1 MRRSSKTILSLAAAS
16 MVLTQTAQMAVLA
29 NGYEALNESLS
40 NTRKTKI
47 DIIQDQILEAQKS
60 LDEVQSHFDNVDA
73 QLKNSSENVNAKKAS
88 SDKAVSTYNTKSTN
102 LNNYVSNKIQLNQSD
117 IEQAKQ
123 ELAALKAEKE
133 RLEKESEDSK
143 AQKAQ
148 FEQDY
153 KDAQSRYDELVS
165 KGSVEELNAQIA
177 EKKKSLET
185 VQKQYDEASAKCDE
199 IMAKRDEA
207 DSQIK
212 DLEKQINDEQ
222 AIVDA
227 LKNKVD
233 QDQVALQDAQA
244 EVDRI
249 QKAYDATTDESAKQ
263 ELQTQLNVAEA
274 NLKSLNESLMNTYDE
289 LYQARDNVSHFKGY
303 VKSWQEV
310 YDESVKDVNDAKD
323 NLAIYQK
330 QLEDAQ
336 KIIDQK
342 QQLIDAANTEIES
355 AKKEVDEKKA
365 KLDAYDSKAS
375 QMAELVETTRK
386 AYAAIVNQA
395 NSGSLG
401 FFESIGDKQA
411 VDVIK
416 EGIQLGTTKL
426 GDVGDAT
433 SLFNMKVSIPLMAEC
448 NRLRALNGLPEL
460 KTSAL
465 MMAISQVKLN
475 HTEKRPGTYNSPHTG
490 LYSTGENLA
499 FGYSWNMSG
508 EDKDNEGKGPFFGW
522 YGCEKKF
529 LQDFYEEHPEEKDKD
544 PWNTIQRYPD
554 LWEKIGHYLNLL
566 DNGTTLT
573 GTSFVPSD
581 ISNNFFGSFAQQFS
595 GYTENFDE
603 YGFGLSS
610 AISKDKQYNT
620 CVGAMTVSEFE
631 TMFNKYYDNLDKNVA
646 SKKAAYEA
654 ALKQAQEF
662 NDSSMSSEL
671 KTIYDAYLV
680 ALNNL
685 KNKEDAMNGVLEQ
698 IDNAQNSKEYLENQ
712 ISSSKRD
719 IESLEK
725 KANENESNLNDGKQ
739 SLKAWQDVVEQK
751 NKEVADL
758 KEKSSATQKEI
769 ESLKQA
775 IKDTSSSSSELKSKL
790 DAAKRVRD
798 EKTSV
803 LNDSKK
809 AYEDVKKILD
819 TLNVQKNELKTKS
832 DNLRVEHGK
841 CISDKNEKETLLQLL
856 NVQLKKLESQ
866 KSELIRLETTLKE
879 DKNKITELNRMIQQ
893 NSESL
898 GKNKEKTNSL
908 LKDSDKLS
916 AEKTRLDIVKKMYEA
931 IVSDTSLDSSVSL
944 TSEETQLFNEL
955 KTAKAEMIQAQK
967 ELGDA
972 KASYEVDKKNYDEA
986 KVQLDAAKAELKK
999 AQDELKKYLVLQS
1012 PGWHKVD
1019 QDWYYVD
1026 SNGNLVTNKWQG
1038 NYYLESDGKMA
1049 TNKWI
1054 DNFYVGSDGQ
1064 WIENKWIQ
1072 SGNRWWYR
1080 HGDGKYTSNDF
1091 ETISGQTYY
1100 FDASGYM
1107 VTGWKQIQSNWYYF
1121 NASGV
1126 MVKNAWQG
1134 AYYFGAD
1141 GVMYTNTF
1149 TPDGYYVGSDGV
1161 YVRNQK
1167 VTVDGKV
1174 YCLNADGKVAKN
1186 QWSGDYYLDG
1196 NGNVIKNKWIG
1207 NYWCGADGR
1216 YARSSWVDNGKYY
1229 VGSNGVYVTNQWVGD
1244 YYLNGTGLVTKNAW
1258 VGNYW
1263 CGEDGKYVKS
1273 SWVDNN
1279 KSYVNQ
1285 NGVYLTNQWIG
1296 DYYLNGSGVK
1306 VTNAWV
1312 GSYWCGS
1319 DGKYVKSFCVDN
1331 NRYYVNENGVYV
1343 AGAWE
1348 KDSKGWKYHAGS
1360 EYAKDITLNINGTAY
1375 TFDSNGYMK

>member
-73 QLKNSSENVNAKKAS
+73 QLKKSSENVNAKKAS

-102 LNNYVSNKIQLNQSD
+102 LNNYVSNKIQLNQAD

-123 ELAALKAEKE
+123 ELVALKAEKE

-148 FEQDY
+148 LEQDY

-185 VQKQYDEASAKCDE
+185 VQKQYDDASAKCDE

-263 ELQTQLNVAEA
+263 ELQTQLNAAEA

-365 KLDAYDSKAS
+365 KLDAYDSKGS
-375 QMAELVETTRK
+375 QMAKLVETTK
-386 AYAAIVNQA
+386 AAYEAVQAQWNQ
-395 NSGSLG
+395 GSLG
-401 FFESIGDKQA
+401 FYESIGDKQA

-416 EGIQLGTTKL
+416 EGIQLGTTTL
-426 GDVGDAT
+426 GDTGDAT
-433 SLFNMKVSIPLMAEC
+433 NLDNFKKSLPMLAEC
-448 NRLRALNGLPEL
+448 NRLRVINGLPEL
-460 KTSAL
+460 KTSGL
-465 MMAISQVKLN
+465 MMAISQVKVN
-475 HTEKRPGTYNSPHTG
+475 HTVHKTDGNSPHTG
-490 LYSTGENLA
+490 LYNTGENLA
-499 FGYSWNMSG
+499 NGFTWEISIPDGNPNFDGSHS
-508 EDKDNEGKGPFFGW
+508 GPFVGW
-522 YGCEKKF
+522 YNWEKDF
-529 LQDFYEEHPEEKDKD
+529 LNDFYNEHPEEKN
-544 PWNTIQRYPD
+544 NTIDKTIIKYPD
-554 LWEKIGHYLNLL
+554 LFDKIGHYLNILSGY
-566 DNGTTLT
+566 DVT
-573 GTSFVPSD
+573 GVSYIPED
-581 ISNNFFGSFAQQFS
+581 RNNLSKTGGNFAQQFS
-595 GYTENFDE
+595 SNTDSFD
-603 YGFGLSS
+603 YGGGLDS
-610 AISKDKQYNT
+610 AIDKGKQYDT
-620 CVGAMTVSEFE
+620 RVGQMTVSEFE

-654 ALKQAQEF
+654 ALKQAQEY

-671 KTIYDAYLV
+671 KAIYDVYLE

-769 ESLKQA
+769 ESLK
-775 IKDTSSSSSELKSKL
+775 
-790 DAAKRVRD
+790 
-798 EKTSV
+798 
-803 LNDSKK
+803 
-809 AYEDVKKILD
+809 
-819 TLNVQKNELKTKS
+819 
-832 DNLRVEHGK
+832 
-841 CISDKNEKETLLQLL
+841 
-856 NVQLKKLESQ
+856 
-866 KSELIRLETTLKE
+866 
-879 DKNKITELNRMIQQ
+879 
-893 NSESL
+893 
-898 GKNKEKTNSL
+898 
-908 LKDSDKLS
+908 
-916 AEKTRLDIVKKMYEA
+916 
-931 IVSDTSLDSSVSL
+931 
-944 TSEETQLFNEL
+944 
-955 KTAKAEMIQAQK
+955 
-967 ELGDA
+967 
-972 KASYEVDKKNYDEA
+972 
-986 KVQLDAAKAELKK
+986 
-999 AQDELKKYLVLQS
+999 
-1012 PGWHKVD
+1012 
-1019 QDWYYVD
+1019 
-1026 SNGNLVTNKWQG
+1026 
-1038 NYYLESDGKMA
+1038 
-1049 TNKWI
+1049 
-1054 DNFYVGSDGQ
+1054 
-1064 WIENKWIQ
+1064 
-1072 SGNRWWYR
+1072 
-1080 HGDGKYTSNDF
+1080 
-1091 ETISGQTYY
+1091 
-1100 FDASGYM
+1100 
-1107 VTGWKQIQSNWYYF
+1107 
-1121 NASGV
+1121 
-1126 MVKNAWQG
+1126 
-1134 AYYFGAD
+1134 
-1141 GVMYTNTF
+1141 
-1149 TPDGYYVGSDGV
+1149 
-1161 YVRNQK
+1161 
-1167 VTVDGKV
+1167 
-1174 YCLNADGKVAKN
+1174 
-1186 QWSGDYYLDG
+1186 
-1196 NGNVIKNKWIG
+1196 
-1207 NYWCGADGR
+1207 
-1216 YARSSWVDNGKYY
+1216 
-1229 VGSNGVYVTNQWVGD
+1229 
-1244 YYLNGTGLVTKNAW
+1244 
-1258 VGNYW
+1258 
-1263 CGEDGKYVKS
+1263 
-1273 SWVDNN
+1273 
-1279 KSYVNQ
+1279 
-1285 NGVYLTNQWIG
+1285 
-1296 DYYLNGSGVK
+1296 
-1306 VTNAWV
+1306 
-1312 GSYWCGS
+1312 
-1319 DGKYVKSFCVDN
+1319 
-1331 NRYYVNENGVYV
+1331 
-1343 AGAWE
+1343 
-1348 KDSKGWKYHAGS
+1348 
-1360 EYAKDITLNINGTAY
+1360 
-1375 TFDSNGYMK
+1375 

>member
-1 MRRSSKTILSLAAAS
+1 MRRSGKTILSLAAAS

-133 RLEKESEDSK
+133 RLEKESENSK

-148 FEQDY
+148 LEQDY

-185 VQKQYDEASAKCDE
+185 VQKQYDEASAECDE

-249 QKAYDATTDESAKQ
+249 QKAYDATTDESSKQ

-274 NLKSLNESLMNTYDE
+274 NLKSLNESLMKTYDE
-289 LYQARDNVSHFKGY
+289 LYQARDNVSNLESY
-303 VKSWQEV
+303 VKSQQTI

-330 QLEDAQ
+330 QLENAQ

-375 QMAELVETTRK
+375 QMAKLVETTK
-386 AYAAIVNQA
+386 AAYEAVQAQWNQ
-395 NSGSLG
+395 GSLA
-401 FFESIGDKQA
+401 FYESIGDTQA
-411 VDVIK
+411 SEVIK
-416 EGIQLGTTKL
+416 EGIQLGTTTL
-426 GDVGDAT
+426 GDIGDST
-433 SLFNMKVSIPLMAEC
+433 DLTNMKKSLPMLAEC
-448 NRLRALNGLPEL
+448 NRLRKINGLPEL
-460 KTSAL
+460 KTSGL
-465 MMAISQVKLN
+465 MMAISQVKVN
-475 HTEKRPGTYNSPHTG
+475 HTVHKTDGDSPHTG
-490 LYSTGENLA
+490 LYNTGENLA
-499 FGYSWNMSG
+499 NGFTWEISIPDGNPNSDGSYS
-508 EDKDNEGKGPFFGW
+508 GPFVGW
-522 YGCEKKF
+522 YNWEKDF
-529 LQDFYEEHPEEKDKD
+529 LNDFYNEHPEEKN
-544 PWNTIQRYPD
+544 NTIDKTIIKYPD
-554 LWEKIGHYLNLL
+554 LFNRIGHYLNILSGY
-566 DNGTTLT
+566 DVT
-573 GTSFVPSD
+573 GVSYVPED
-581 ISNNFFGSFAQQFS
+581 KNNLSKSGGNFAQQFS
-595 GYTENFDE
+595 SNTDSFD
-603 YGFGLSS
+603 YGDGLDS
-610 AISKDKQYNT
+610 ATDKGKQYDT
-620 CVGAMTVSEFE
+620 RIGQMTVSEFE
-631 TMFNKYYDNLDKNVA
+631 KMFNKYYDNLDKNVA

-671 KTIYDAYLV
+671 KAIYDAYMV

-698 IDNAQNSKEYLENQ
+698 IDNAENSKKYLENQ
-712 ISSSKRD
+712 ILSSKRD

-758 KEKSSATQKEI
+758 KKKSSATQKEI

-819 TLNVQKNELKTKS
+819 SLNVQKNELKTKS
-832 DNLRVEHGK
+832 DNLRDEHGK
-841 CISDKNEKETLLQLL
+841 YISDKNEKEALLQLL
-856 NVQLKKLESQ
+856 NVQLK
-866 KSELIRLETTLKE
+866 
-879 DKNKITELNRMIQQ
+879 
-893 NSESL
+893 
-898 GKNKEKTNSL
+898 
-908 LKDSDKLS
+908 
-916 AEKTRLDIVKKMYEA
+916 
-931 IVSDTSLDSSVSL
+931 
-944 TSEETQLFNEL
+944 
-955 KTAKAEMIQAQK
+955 
-967 ELGDA
+967 
-972 KASYEVDKKNYDEA
+972 
-986 KVQLDAAKAELKK
+986 
-999 AQDELKKYLVLQS
+999 
-1012 PGWHKVD
+1012 
-1019 QDWYYVD
+1019 
-1026 SNGNLVTNKWQG
+1026 
-1038 NYYLESDGKMA
+1038 
-1049 TNKWI
+1049 
-1054 DNFYVGSDGQ
+1054 
-1064 WIENKWIQ
+1064 
-1072 SGNRWWYR
+1072 
-1080 HGDGKYTSNDF
+1080 
-1091 ETISGQTYY
+1091 
-1100 FDASGYM
+1100 
-1107 VTGWKQIQSNWYYF
+1107 
-1121 NASGV
+1121 
-1126 MVKNAWQG
+1126 
-1134 AYYFGAD
+1134 
-1141 GVMYTNTF
+1141 
-1149 TPDGYYVGSDGV
+1149 
-1161 YVRNQK
+1161 
-1167 VTVDGKV
+1167 
-1174 YCLNADGKVAKN
+1174 
-1186 QWSGDYYLDG
+1186 
-1196 NGNVIKNKWIG
+1196 
-1207 NYWCGADGR
+1207 
-1216 YARSSWVDNGKYY
+1216 
-1229 VGSNGVYVTNQWVGD
+1229 
-1244 YYLNGTGLVTKNAW
+1244 
-1258 VGNYW
+1258 
-1263 CGEDGKYVKS
+1263 
-1273 SWVDNN
+1273 
-1279 KSYVNQ
+1279 
-1285 NGVYLTNQWIG
+1285 
-1296 DYYLNGSGVK
+1296 
-1306 VTNAWV
+1306 
-1312 GSYWCGS
+1312 
-1319 DGKYVKSFCVDN
+1319 
-1331 NRYYVNENGVYV
+1331 
-1343 AGAWE
+1343 
-1348 KDSKGWKYHAGS
+1348 
-1360 EYAKDITLNINGTAY
+1360 
-1375 TFDSNGYMK
+1375 

>member
-1 MRRSSKTILSLAAAS
+1 MRKSSKTILSLAAAS
-16 MVLTQTAQMAVLA
+16 LVLTQTAQMAVLA

-148 FEQDY
+148 LEQDY

-233 QDQVALQDAQA
+233 QDQMALQDAQA

-249 QKAYDATTDESAKQ
+249 QKAYDATTDESAKL
-263 ELQTQLNVAEA
+263 ELQTQLNAAEA
-274 NLKSLNESLMNTYDE
+274 NLKSLNESLMKTYDE
-289 LYQARDNVSHFKGY
+289 LYQARDNVSNLESY
-303 VKSWQEV
+303 VKSQQTI

-330 QLEDAQ
+330 QLVEAQ

-375 QMAELVETTRK
+375 QMAKLVETTK
-386 AYAAIVNQA
+386 AAYEAVQA
-395 NSGSLG
+395 QWSQGSLG
-401 FFESIGDKQA
+401 FYESIGDKQA

-416 EGIQLGTTKL
+416 EGIQLGTTTL
-426 GDVGDAT
+426 GWVGDAT
-433 SLFNMKVSIPLMAEC
+433 ELNNMKKSIPLISEC
-448 NRLRALNGLPEL
+448 NRLRVLNGLPEL
-460 KTSAL
+460 KTSGL
-465 MMAISQVKLN
+465 MMAISQVKDN
-475 HTEKRPGTYNSPHTG
+475 HSMYREGNYDSPHTG
-490 LYSTGENLA
+490 LYKGTSENIADGFTWDISTE
-499 FGYSWNMSG
+499 
-508 EDKDNEGKGPFFGW
+508 EDKNNEGKGPFIGW
-522 YGCEKKF
+522 YGWEKQILDAF
-529 LQDFYEEHPEEKDKD
+529 LKEHPEEKGNDAWDIIK
-544 PWNTIQRYPD
+544 RYPD
-554 LWEKIGHYLNLL
+554 MYYKIGHYLNMLSK
-566 DNGTTLT
+566 GAFVT
-573 GTSFVPSD
+573 GIAYIPGD
-581 ISNNFFGSFAQQFS
+581 REDLSNSTGCFAQEFANNTDYFES
-595 GYTENFDE
+595 GI
-603 YGFGLSS
+603 GLKS
-610 AISKDKQYNT
+610 ATDSNKIYDTRIGQ
-620 CVGAMTVSEFE
+620 MTVSEFE

-662 NDSSMSSEL
+662 NDFSMSSEL
-671 KTIYDAYLV
+671 KAIYDAYMV

-685 KNKEDAMNGVLEQ
+685 KNKEDAMIGVLEQ
-698 IDNAQNSKEYLENQ
+698 IDNAENSKEYLENQ

-841 CISDKNEKETLLQLL
+841 CISDKNEKEALLQLL

-967 ELGDA
+967 ELDDA

-986 KVQLDAAKAELKK
+986 KVQLDAANAELKK

-1026 SNGNLVTNKWQG
+1026 S
-1038 NYYLESDGKMA
+1038 
-1049 TNKWI
+1049 
-1054 DNFYVGSDGQ
+1054 
-1064 WIENKWIQ
+1064 
-1072 SGNRWWYR
+1072 
-1080 HGDGKYTSNDF
+1080 
-1091 ETISGQTYY
+1091 
-1100 FDASGYM
+1100 M
-1107 VTGWKQIQSNWYYF
+1107 VI
-1121 NASGV
+1121 
-1126 MVKNAWQG
+1126 
-1134 AYYFGAD
+1134 
-1141 GVMYTNTF
+1141 
-1149 TPDGYYVGSDGV
+1149 
-1161 YVRNQK
+1161 
-1167 VTVDGKV
+1167 
-1174 YCLNADGKVAKN
+1174 
-1186 QWSGDYYLDG
+1186 
-1196 NGNVIKNKWIG
+1196 
-1207 NYWCGADGR
+1207 
-1216 YARSSWVDNGKYY
+1216 
-1229 VGSNGVYVTNQWVGD
+1229 
-1244 YYLNGTGLVTKNAW
+1244 
-1258 VGNYW
+1258 
-1263 CGEDGKYVKS
+1263 
-1273 SWVDNN
+1273 
-1279 KSYVNQ
+1279 
-1285 NGVYLTNQWIG
+1285 
-1296 DYYLNGSGVK
+1296 
-1306 VTNAWV
+1306 
-1312 GSYWCGS
+1312 
-1319 DGKYVKSFCVDN
+1319 
-1331 NRYYVNENGVYV
+1331 
-1343 AGAWE
+1343 
-1348 KDSKGWKYHAGS
+1348 
-1360 EYAKDITLNINGTAY
+1360 
-1375 TFDSNGYMK
+1375 

>member
-1 MRRSSKTILSLAAAS
+1 MKRSSKTILSLAAAS

-40 NTRKTKI
+40 NTRKTKTKI

-73 QLKNSSENVNAKKAS
+73 QLKKSSENVNAKKAS

-102 LNNYVSNKIQLNQSD
+102 LNNYVSNKIQLNHAD

-148 FEQDY
+148 LEQDY
-153 KDAQSRYDELVS
+153 KDAQSKYDELVS
-165 KGSVEELNAQIA
+165 NGSVEELNAQIA

-185 VQKQYDEASAKCDE
+185 VQKQYDDASAKCDE

-274 NLKSLNESLMNTYDE
+274 NLKSLNESLMKTYDE
-289 LYQARDNVSHFKGY
+289 LYQARDNVSNLESY
-303 VKSWQEV
+303 VKSQQTI
-310 YDESVKDVNDAKD
+310 YDESVKDVNDAKV

-375 QMAELVETTRK
+375 QMAKLVETTK
-386 AYAAIVNQA
+386 AAYEAVQAQWNQ
-395 NSGSLG
+395 GSLA
-401 FFESIGDKQA
+401 FYESIGDTQA
-411 VDVIK
+411 SEVIK
-416 EGIQLGTTKL
+416 EGIQLGTTTL
-426 GDVGDAT
+426 GAIGDAT
-433 SLFNMKVSIPLMAEC
+433 NLFNMKVSIPLIAEC
-448 NRLRALNGLPEL
+448 NRLRILNGLPEL
-460 KTSAL
+460 KTSGL
-465 MMAISQVKLN
+465 MMAISQVKNN
-475 HTEKRPGTYNSPHTG
+475 HSVYREGVYDSPHTG
-490 LYSTGENLA
+490 LYNTGENIANGFTWDLN
-499 FGYSWNMSG
+499 SLDEPVS
-508 EDKDNEGKGPFFGW
+508 EGKGPFRGW
-522 YGCEKKF
+522 YDMEKEF
-529 LQDFYEEHPEEKDKD
+529 LDDFYREHPEEKSKSL
-544 PWNTIQRYPD
+544 NETIIKYPD
-554 LWEKIGHYLNLL
+554 LGHSLGHYLNILSNYTISGAAYIPFN
-566 DNGTTLT
+566 NGNTA
-573 GTSFVPSD
+573 GKS
-581 ISNNFFGSFAQQFS
+581 GYFAQEFS
-595 GYTENFDE
+595 VDNIYWD
-603 YGFGLSS
+603 YGDGLPS
-610 AISKDKQYNT
+610 ATDTGKKYDNRIGQ
-620 CVGAMTVSEFE
+620 MTVSEFE

-654 ALKQAQEF
+654 ALKQAQEY
-662 NDSSMSSEL
+662 NNSSMSSEL
-671 KTIYDAYLV
+671 KAIYDAYLE

-809 AYEDVKKILD
+809 AYEDVKKILG

-841 CISDKNEKETLLQLL
+841 CISDKNEKEALLQLL

-967 ELGDA
+967 ELDDA
-972 KASYEVDKKNYDEA
+972 KASYEVDKKNYDEV

-1019 QDWYYVD
+1019 LDWYYVD

-1054 DNFYVGSDGQ
+1054 DNFYVGSDGL

-1072 SGNRWWYR
+1072 NGNQWWYR
-1080 HGDGKYTSNDF
+1080 HGDGSYTQSDF
-1091 ETISGQTYY
+1091 ETIGNQIYY
-1100 FDASGYM
+1100 FDEIGYM

-1167 VTVDGKV
+1167 VTVDGKPE
-1174 YCLNADGKVAKN
+1174 LFMT
-1186 QWSGDYYLDG
+1186 
-1196 NGNVIKNKWIG
+1196 
-1207 NYWCGADGR
+1207 R
-1216 YARSSWVDNGKYY
+1216 
-1229 VGSNGVYVTNQWVGD
+1229 
-1244 YYLNGTGLVTKNAW
+1244 
-1258 VGNYW
+1258 
-1263 CGEDGKYVKS
+1263 
-1273 SWVDNN
+1273 
-1279 KSYVNQ
+1279 
-1285 NGVYLTNQWIG
+1285 
-1296 DYYLNGSGVK
+1296 
-1306 VTNAWV
+1306 
-1312 GSYWCGS
+1312 
-1319 DGKYVKSFCVDN
+1319 
-1331 NRYYVNENGVYV
+1331 
-1343 AGAWE
+1343 
-1348 KDSKGWKYHAGS
+1348 
-1360 EYAKDITLNINGTAY
+1360 
-1375 TFDSNGYMK
+1375 

>member
-1 MRRSSKTILSLAAAS
+1 MRRSGKTILSLAAAS

-133 RLEKESEDSK
+133 RLEKESENSK

-148 FEQDY
+148 LEQDY

-249 QKAYDATTDESAKQ
+249 QKAYDATTDESSKQ

-274 NLKSLNESLMNTYDE
+274 NLKSLNESLMKTYDE
-289 LYQARDNVSHFKGY
+289 LYQARDNVSNLESY
-303 VKSWQEV
+303 VKSQQTI

-375 QMAELVETTRK
+375 QMAKLVETTK
-386 AYAAIVNQA
+386 AAYEAVQAQWNQ
-395 NSGSLG
+395 GSLA
-401 FFESIGDKQA
+401 FYESIGDTQA
-411 VDVIK
+411 SEVIK
-416 EGIQLGTTKL
+416 EGIQLGTTTL
-426 GDVGDAT
+426 GDIGDST
-433 SLFNMKVSIPLMAEC
+433 DLTNMKKSLPMLAEC
-448 NRLRALNGLPEL
+448 NRLRKINGLPEL
-460 KTSAL
+460 KTSGL
-465 MMAISQVKLN
+465 MMAISQVKVN
-475 HTEKRPGTYNSPHTG
+475 HTVHKTDGDSPHTG
-490 LYSTGENLA
+490 LYNTGENLA
-499 FGYSWNMSG
+499 NGFTWEISIPDGNPNSDGSYS
-508 EDKDNEGKGPFFGW
+508 GPFVGW
-522 YGCEKKF
+522 YNWEKDF
-529 LQDFYEEHPEEKDKD
+529 LNDFYNEHPEEKN
-544 PWNTIQRYPD
+544 NTIDKTIIKYPD
-554 LWEKIGHYLNLL
+554 LFNRIGHYLNILSGY
-566 DNGTTLT
+566 DVT
-573 GTSFVPSD
+573 GVSYVPED
-581 ISNNFFGSFAQQFS
+581 KNNLSKSGGNFAQQFS
-595 GYTENFDE
+595 SNTDSFD
-603 YGFGLSS
+603 YGGGLDS
-610 AISKDKQYNT
+610 ATDKGKQYDT
-620 CVGAMTVSEFE
+620 RIGQMTVSEFE
-631 TMFNKYYDNLDKNVA
+631 KMFNKYYDNLDKNVA

-654 ALKQAQEF
+654 ALKQAQEY

-671 KTIYDAYLV
+671 KAIYDAYLE

-698 IDNAQNSKEYLENQ
+698 IDNAQNSKKYLENQ
-712 ISSSKRD
+712 ILSSKRD

-809 AYEDVKKILD
+809 AYKDVKKILES
-819 TLNVQKNELKTKS
+819 LNVQKNELKTKS
-832 DNLRVEHGK
+832 DNLR
-841 CISDKNEKETLLQLL
+841 
-856 NVQLKKLESQ
+856 
-866 KSELIRLETTLKE
+866 
-879 DKNKITELNRMIQQ
+879 
-893 NSESL
+893 
-898 GKNKEKTNSL
+898 
-908 LKDSDKLS
+908 
-916 AEKTRLDIVKKMYEA
+916 AEY
-931 IVSDTSLDSSVSL
+931 S
-944 TSEETQLFNEL
+944 
-955 KTAKAEMIQAQK
+955 
-967 ELGDA
+967 
-972 KASYEVDKKNYDEA
+972 
-986 KVQLDAAKAELKK
+986 
-999 AQDELKKYLVLQS
+999 KY
-1012 PGWHKVD
+1012 
-1019 QDWYYVD
+1019 
-1026 SNGNLVTNKWQG
+1026 
-1038 NYYLESDGKMA
+1038 
-1049 TNKWI
+1049 
-1054 DNFYVGSDGQ
+1054 
-1064 WIENKWIQ
+1064 
-1072 SGNRWWYR
+1072 
-1080 HGDGKYTSNDF
+1080 
-1091 ETISGQTYY
+1091 
-1100 FDASGYM
+1100 
-1107 VTGWKQIQSNWYYF
+1107 
-1121 NASGV
+1121 
-1126 MVKNAWQG
+1126 
-1134 AYYFGAD
+1134 
-1141 GVMYTNTF
+1141 
-1149 TPDGYYVGSDGV
+1149 
-1161 YVRNQK
+1161 
-1167 VTVDGKV
+1167 
-1174 YCLNADGKVAKN
+1174 
-1186 QWSGDYYLDG
+1186 
-1196 NGNVIKNKWIG
+1196 IG
-1207 NYWCGADGR
+1207 NKC
-1216 YARSSWVDNGKYY
+1216 
-1229 VGSNGVYVTNQWVGD
+1229 
-1244 YYLNGTGLVTKNAW
+1244 
-1258 VGNYW
+1258 
-1263 CGEDGKYVKS
+1263 E
-1273 SWVDNN
+1273 
-1279 KSYVNQ
+1279 
-1285 NGVYLTNQWIG
+1285 
-1296 DYYLNGSGVK
+1296 
-1306 VTNAWV
+1306 
-1312 GSYWCGS
+1312 
-1319 DGKYVKSFCVDN
+1319 
-1331 NRYYVNENGVYV
+1331 
-1343 AGAWE
+1343 
-1348 KDSKGWKYHAGS
+1348 
-1360 EYAKDITLNINGTAY
+1360 
-1375 TFDSNGYMK
+1375 

>member
-1 MRRSSKTILSLAAAS
+1 MRRSGKTILSLAAAS

-133 RLEKESEDSK
+133 RLEKESENSK

-148 FEQDY
+148 LEQDY

-185 VQKQYDEASAKCDE
+185 VQKQYDEASAECDE

-249 QKAYDATTDESAKQ
+249 QKAYDATTDESSKQ

-274 NLKSLNESLMNTYDE
+274 NLKSLNESLMKTYDE
-289 LYQARDNVSHFKGY
+289 LYQARDNVSNLESY
-303 VKSWQEV
+303 VKSQQTI

-330 QLEDAQ
+330 QLENAQ

-375 QMAELVETTRK
+375 QMAKLVETTK
-386 AYAAIVNQA
+386 AAYEAVQAQWNQ
-395 NSGSLG
+395 GSLA
-401 FFESIGDKQA
+401 FYESIGDTQA
-411 VDVIK
+411 SEVIK
-416 EGIQLGTTKL
+416 EGIQLGTTTL
-426 GDVGDAT
+426 GDIGDST
-433 SLFNMKVSIPLMAEC
+433 DLTNMKKSLPMLAEC
-448 NRLRALNGLPEL
+448 NRLRKINGLPEL
-460 KTSAL
+460 KTSGL
-465 MMAISQVKLN
+465 MMAISQVKVN
-475 HTEKRPGTYNSPHTG
+475 HTVHKIDGDSPHTG
-490 LYSTGENLA
+490 LYNTGENLA
-499 FGYSWNMSG
+499 NGFTWEISIPDGNPNSDGSYS
-508 EDKDNEGKGPFFGW
+508 GPFVGW
-522 YGCEKKF
+522 YNWEKDF
-529 LQDFYEEHPEEKDKD
+529 LNDFYNEHPEEKN
-544 PWNTIQRYPD
+544 NTIDKTIIKYPD
-554 LWEKIGHYLNLL
+554 LFNRIGHYLNILSGY
-566 DNGTTLT
+566 DVT
-573 GTSFVPSD
+573 GVSYVPED
-581 ISNNFFGSFAQQFS
+581 KNNLSKSGGNFAQQFS
-595 GYTENFDE
+595 SNTDSFD
-603 YGFGLSS
+603 YGDGLDS
-610 AISKDKQYNT
+610 ATDKGKQYDT
-620 CVGAMTVSEFE
+620 RIGQMTVSEFE
-631 TMFNKYYDNLDKNVA
+631 KMFNKYYDNLDKNVA

-671 KTIYDAYLV
+671 KAIYDAYMV

-698 IDNAQNSKEYLENQ
+698 IDNAENSKKYLENQ
-712 ISSSKRD
+712 ILSSKRD

-758 KEKSSATQKEI
+758 KKKSSATQKEI

-819 TLNVQKNELKTKS
+819 SLNVQKNELKTKS
-832 DNLRVEHGK
+832 DNLRDEHGK
-841 CISDKNEKETLLQLL
+841 YISDKNEKEALLQLL
-856 NVQLKKLESQ
+856 NVQLK
-866 KSELIRLETTLKE
+866 
-879 DKNKITELNRMIQQ
+879 
-893 NSESL
+893 
-898 GKNKEKTNSL
+898 
-908 LKDSDKLS
+908 
-916 AEKTRLDIVKKMYEA
+916 
-931 IVSDTSLDSSVSL
+931 
-944 TSEETQLFNEL
+944 
-955 KTAKAEMIQAQK
+955 
-967 ELGDA
+967 
-972 KASYEVDKKNYDEA
+972 
-986 KVQLDAAKAELKK
+986 
-999 AQDELKKYLVLQS
+999 
-1012 PGWHKVD
+1012 
-1019 QDWYYVD
+1019 
-1026 SNGNLVTNKWQG
+1026 
-1038 NYYLESDGKMA
+1038 
-1049 TNKWI
+1049 
-1054 DNFYVGSDGQ
+1054 
-1064 WIENKWIQ
+1064 
-1072 SGNRWWYR
+1072 
-1080 HGDGKYTSNDF
+1080 
-1091 ETISGQTYY
+1091 
-1100 FDASGYM
+1100 
-1107 VTGWKQIQSNWYYF
+1107 
-1121 NASGV
+1121 
-1126 MVKNAWQG
+1126 
-1134 AYYFGAD
+1134 
-1141 GVMYTNTF
+1141 
-1149 TPDGYYVGSDGV
+1149 
-1161 YVRNQK
+1161 
-1167 VTVDGKV
+1167 
-1174 YCLNADGKVAKN
+1174 
-1186 QWSGDYYLDG
+1186 
-1196 NGNVIKNKWIG
+1196 
-1207 NYWCGADGR
+1207 
-1216 YARSSWVDNGKYY
+1216 
-1229 VGSNGVYVTNQWVGD
+1229 
-1244 YYLNGTGLVTKNAW
+1244 
-1258 VGNYW
+1258 
-1263 CGEDGKYVKS
+1263 
-1273 SWVDNN
+1273 
-1279 KSYVNQ
+1279 
-1285 NGVYLTNQWIG
+1285 
-1296 DYYLNGSGVK
+1296 
-1306 VTNAWV
+1306 
-1312 GSYWCGS
+1312 
-1319 DGKYVKSFCVDN
+1319 
-1331 NRYYVNENGVYV
+1331 
-1343 AGAWE
+1343 
-1348 KDSKGWKYHAGS
+1348 
-1360 EYAKDITLNINGTAY
+1360 
-1375 TFDSNGYMK
+1375 

>member
-73 QLKNSSENVNAKKAS
+73 QLKKSSENVNAKKAS

-102 LNNYVSNKIQLNQSD
+102 LNNYVSNKIQLNQAD

-123 ELAALKAEKE
+123 ELVALKAEKE

-148 FEQDY
+148 LEQDY

-185 VQKQYDEASAKCDE
+185 VQKQYDDASAKCDE

-263 ELQTQLNVAEA
+263 ELQTQLNAAEA

-375 QMAELVETTRK
+375 QMAKLVETTK
-386 AYAAIVNQA
+386 AAYEAVQAQWNQ
-395 NSGSLG
+395 GSLG
-401 FFESIGDKQA
+401 FYESIGDKQA

-416 EGIQLGTTKL
+416 EGIQLGTTTL
-426 GDVGDAT
+426 GWVGDAT
-433 SLFNMKVSIPLMAEC
+433 ELNNMKKSIPLISEC
-448 NRLRALNGLPEL
+448 NRLRVLNGLPEL
-460 KTSAL
+460 KTSGL
-465 MMAISQVKLN
+465 MMAISQVKDN
-475 HTEKRPGTYNSPHTG
+475 HSMYREGNFDSPHTG
-490 LYSTGENLA
+490 LYKGTSENIADGFTWDISTE
-499 FGYSWNMSG
+499 
-508 EDKDNEGKGPFFGW
+508 EDKNNEGKGPFIGW
-522 YGCEKKF
+522 YGWEKQILDAF
-529 LQDFYEEHPEEKDKD
+529 LKEHPEEKGNDAWDIIK
-544 PWNTIQRYPD
+544 RYPD
-554 LWEKIGHYLNLL
+554 MYYKIGHYLNILSK
-566 DNGTTLT
+566 GAFVT
-573 GTSFVPSD
+573 GIAYIPGD
-581 ISNNFFGSFAQQFS
+581 REDLSNSAGCFAQEFANNTDYFES
-595 GYTENFDE
+595 GI
-603 YGFGLSS
+603 GLKS
-610 AISKDKQYNT
+610 ATDSNKIYDTRIGQ
-620 CVGAMTVSEFE
+620 MTVSEFE

-654 ALKQAQEF
+654 ALKQAQEY

-671 KTIYDAYLV
+671 KAIYDVYLE

-769 ESLKQA
+769 ESLKQV

-819 TLNVQKNELKTKS
+819 TLNV
-832 DNLRVEHGK
+832 
-841 CISDKNEKETLLQLL
+841 
-856 NVQLKKLESQ
+856 
-866 KSELIRLETTLKE
+866 
-879 DKNKITELNRMIQQ
+879 
-893 NSESL
+893 
-898 GKNKEKTNSL
+898 
-908 LKDSDKLS
+908 
-916 AEKTRLDIVKKMYEA
+916 
-931 IVSDTSLDSSVSL
+931 
-944 TSEETQLFNEL
+944 
-955 KTAKAEMIQAQK
+955 
-967 ELGDA
+967 
-972 KASYEVDKKNYDEA
+972 
-986 KVQLDAAKAELKK
+986 
-999 AQDELKKYLVLQS
+999 
-1012 PGWHKVD
+1012 
-1019 QDWYYVD
+1019 
-1026 SNGNLVTNKWQG
+1026 
-1038 NYYLESDGKMA
+1038 
-1049 TNKWI
+1049 
-1054 DNFYVGSDGQ
+1054 
-1064 WIENKWIQ
+1064 
-1072 SGNRWWYR
+1072 
-1080 HGDGKYTSNDF
+1080 
-1091 ETISGQTYY
+1091 
-1100 FDASGYM
+1100 
-1107 VTGWKQIQSNWYYF
+1107 
-1121 NASGV
+1121 
-1126 MVKNAWQG
+1126 
-1134 AYYFGAD
+1134 
-1141 GVMYTNTF
+1141 
-1149 TPDGYYVGSDGV
+1149 
-1161 YVRNQK
+1161 
-1167 VTVDGKV
+1167 
-1174 YCLNADGKVAKN
+1174 
-1186 QWSGDYYLDG
+1186 
-1196 NGNVIKNKWIG
+1196 
-1207 NYWCGADGR
+1207 
-1216 YARSSWVDNGKYY
+1216 
-1229 VGSNGVYVTNQWVGD
+1229 
-1244 YYLNGTGLVTKNAW
+1244 
-1258 VGNYW
+1258 
-1263 CGEDGKYVKS
+1263 
-1273 SWVDNN
+1273 
-1279 KSYVNQ
+1279 
-1285 NGVYLTNQWIG
+1285 
-1296 DYYLNGSGVK
+1296 
-1306 VTNAWV
+1306 
-1312 GSYWCGS
+1312 
-1319 DGKYVKSFCVDN
+1319 
-1331 NRYYVNENGVYV
+1331 
-1343 AGAWE
+1343 
-1348 KDSKGWKYHAGS
+1348 
-1360 EYAKDITLNINGTAY
+1360 
-1375 TFDSNGYMK
+1375 

>member
-1 MRRSSKTILSLAAAS
+1 MRKSSKTILSLAAAS
-16 MVLTQTAQMAVLA
+16 LVLTQTAQMAVLA

-73 QLKNSSENVNAKKAS
+73 QLKNSSENVNTKKAS

-199 IMAKRDEA
+199 A

-263 ELQTQLNVAEA
+263 ELQTQLNAAEA
-274 NLKSLNESLMNTYDE
+274 NLKSLNESLMKTQDE
-289 LYQARDNVSHFKGY
+289 LYQARDNVSNLESY
-303 VKSWQEV
+303 VKSQQTI

-330 QLEDAQ
+330 QLVEAQ

-375 QMAELVETTRK
+375 QMAKLVETTK
-386 AYAAIVNQA
+386 AAYEAVQAQWNQ
-395 NSGSLG
+395 GSLG
-401 FFESIGDKQA
+401 FYESIGDKQA

-416 EGIQLGTTKL
+416 EGIQLGTTTL
-426 GDVGDAT
+426 GWVGDAT
-433 SLFNMKVSIPLMAEC
+433 ELNNMKKSIPLISEC
-448 NRLRALNGLPEL
+448 NRLRVLNGLPEL
-460 KTSAL
+460 KTSGL
-465 MMAISQVKLN
+465 MMAISQVKDN
-475 HTEKRPGTYNSPHTG
+475 HSMYREGNFDSPHTG
-490 LYSTGENLA
+490 LYKGTSENIADGFTWDISTE
-499 FGYSWNMSG
+499 
-508 EDKDNEGKGPFFGW
+508 EDKNNEGKGPFIGW
-522 YGCEKKF
+522 YGWEKQILDAF
-529 LQDFYEEHPEEKDKD
+529 LKEHPEEKGNDAWDIIK
-544 PWNTIQRYPD
+544 RYPD
-554 LWEKIGHYLNLL
+554 MYYKIGHYLNILSK
-566 DNGTTLT
+566 GAFVT
-573 GTSFVPSD
+573 GIAYIPGD
-581 ISNNFFGSFAQQFS
+581 REDLSNSAGCFAQEFANNTDYFES
-595 GYTENFDE
+595 GI
-603 YGFGLSS
+603 GLKS
-610 AISKDKQYNT
+610 ATDSNKIYDTRIGQ
-620 CVGAMTVSEFE
+620 MTVSEFE

-671 KTIYDAYLV
+671 KAIYDAYLE

-698 IDNAQNSKEYLENQ
+698 IDNAENSKEYLENQ
-712 ISSSKRD
+712 ISSSKHD

-809 AYEDVKKILD
+809 AYWDVKKILD
-819 TLNVQKNELKTKS
+819 SLNVQKNELKTKS
-832 DNLRVEHGK
+832 DNLRDEHGK
-841 CISDKNEKETLLQLL
+841 YISDKNEKEALLQLL

-898 GKNKEKTNSL
+898 GKNQEKTNSL

-916 AEKTRLDIVKKMYEA
+916 AEKTRLDKVKKMYEA

-944 TSEETQLFNEL
+944 TSKETQLFNEL
-955 KTAKAEMIQAQK
+955 
-967 ELGDA
+967 
-972 KASYEVDKKNYDEA
+972 
-986 KVQLDAAKAELKK
+986 
-999 AQDELKKYLVLQS
+999 
-1012 PGWHKVD
+1012 
-1019 QDWYYVD
+1019 
-1026 SNGNLVTNKWQG
+1026 
-1038 NYYLESDGKMA
+1038 
-1049 TNKWI
+1049 
-1054 DNFYVGSDGQ
+1054 
-1064 WIENKWIQ
+1064 
-1072 SGNRWWYR
+1072 R
-1080 HGDGKYTSNDF
+1080 H
-1091 ETISGQTYY
+1091 I
-1100 FDASGYM
+1100 
-1107 VTGWKQIQSNWYYF
+1107 
-1121 NASGV
+1121 
-1126 MVKNAWQG
+1126 
-1134 AYYFGAD
+1134 
-1141 GVMYTNTF
+1141 
-1149 TPDGYYVGSDGV
+1149 
-1161 YVRNQK
+1161 
-1167 VTVDGKV
+1167 
-1174 YCLNADGKVAKN
+1174 
-1186 QWSGDYYLDG
+1186 
-1196 NGNVIKNKWIG
+1196 
-1207 NYWCGADGR
+1207 
-1216 YARSSWVDNGKYY
+1216 
-1229 VGSNGVYVTNQWVGD
+1229 
-1244 YYLNGTGLVTKNAW
+1244 
-1258 VGNYW
+1258 
-1263 CGEDGKYVKS
+1263 
-1273 SWVDNN
+1273 
-1279 KSYVNQ
+1279 
-1285 NGVYLTNQWIG
+1285 
-1296 DYYLNGSGVK
+1296 
-1306 VTNAWV
+1306 
-1312 GSYWCGS
+1312 
-1319 DGKYVKSFCVDN
+1319 
-1331 NRYYVNENGVYV
+1331 
-1343 AGAWE
+1343 
-1348 KDSKGWKYHAGS
+1348 
-1360 EYAKDITLNINGTAY
+1360 
-1375 TFDSNGYMK
+1375 

>member
-1 MRRSSKTILSLAAAS
+1 MRKSSKTILSLAAAS
-16 MVLTQTAQMAVLA
+16 LVLTQTAQMAVLA

-133 RLEKESEDSK
+133 RLEKESENSK

-148 FEQDY
+148 LEQDY

-165 KGSVEELNAQIA
+165 KGSVEKLNAQIA

-207 DSQIK
+207 DSRIK

-249 QKAYDATTDESAKQ
+249 QKAYDATTDESSKQ

-274 NLKSLNESLMNTYDE
+274 NLKSLNESLMKTYDE
-289 LYQARDNVSHFKGY
+289 LYQARDNVSNLESY
-303 VKSWQEV
+303 VKSQQTI

-375 QMAELVETTRK
+375 QMAKLVETTK
-386 AYAAIVNQA
+386 AAYEAVQAQWNQ
-395 NSGSLG
+395 GSLA
-401 FFESIGDKQA
+401 FYESIGDTQA
-411 VDVIK
+411 SEIIK
-416 EGIQLGTTKL
+416 EGIQLGTTTL
-426 GDVGDAT
+426 GDSGDST
-433 SLFNMKVSIPLMAEC
+433 DLTNMKKSLPMLAEC
-448 NRLRALNGLPEL
+448 NRLRKINGLPEL
-460 KTSAL
+460 KTSGL
-465 MMAISQVKLN
+465 MMAISQVKVN
-475 HTEKRPGTYNSPHTG
+475 HTVHKTDGDSPHTG
-490 LYSTGENLA
+490 LYNTGENLA
-499 FGYSWNMSG
+499 NGFTWEISIPDGNPNSDGSYS
-508 EDKDNEGKGPFFGW
+508 GPFVGW
-522 YGCEKKF
+522 YNWEKDF
-529 LQDFYEEHPEEKDKD
+529 LNDFYNEHPEEKN
-544 PWNTIQRYPD
+544 NTIDKTIIKYPD
-554 LWEKIGHYLNLL
+554 LFNRIGHYLNILSGY
-566 DNGTTLT
+566 DVT
-573 GTSFVPSD
+573 GVSYVPED
-581 ISNNFFGSFAQQFS
+581 KNNLSKSGGNFAQQFS
-595 GYTENFDE
+595 SNTDSFD
-603 YGFGLSS
+603 YGGGLDS
-610 AISKDKQYNT
+610 ATDKGKQYDT
-620 CVGAMTVSEFE
+620 RIGQMTVSEFE
-631 TMFNKYYDNLDKNVA
+631 KMFNKYYDNLDKNVA
-646 SKKAAYEA
+646 SKKASYEA

-671 KTIYDAYLV
+671 KAIYDAYMV

-698 IDNAQNSKEYLENQ
+698 IDNAENSKKYLENQ
-712 ISSSKRD
+712 ILSSKRD

-725 KANENESNLNDGKQ
+725 KANENESHLNDGKQ

-758 KEKSSATQKEI
+758 KKKSSATQKEI

-819 TLNVQKNELKTKS
+819 SLNVQKNELKTKS
-832 DNLRVEHGK
+832 DNLRDEHGK
-841 CISDKNEKETLLQLL
+841 YISDKNEKEALLQLL

-879 DKNKITELNRMIQQ
+879 DKNKITELNRMIQ
-893 NSESL
+893 
-898 GKNKEKTNSL
+898 
-908 LKDSDKLS
+908 
-916 AEKTRLDIVKKMYEA
+916 
-931 IVSDTSLDSSVSL
+931 
-944 TSEETQLFNEL
+944 
-955 KTAKAEMIQAQK
+955 
-967 ELGDA
+967 
-972 KASYEVDKKNYDEA
+972 
-986 KVQLDAAKAELKK
+986 
-999 AQDELKKYLVLQS
+999 
-1012 PGWHKVD
+1012 
-1019 QDWYYVD
+1019 
-1026 SNGNLVTNKWQG
+1026 
-1038 NYYLESDGKMA
+1038 
-1049 TNKWI
+1049 
-1054 DNFYVGSDGQ
+1054 
-1064 WIENKWIQ
+1064 
-1072 SGNRWWYR
+1072 
-1080 HGDGKYTSNDF
+1080 
-1091 ETISGQTYY
+1091 
-1100 FDASGYM
+1100 
-1107 VTGWKQIQSNWYYF
+1107 
-1121 NASGV
+1121 
-1126 MVKNAWQG
+1126 
-1134 AYYFGAD
+1134 
-1141 GVMYTNTF
+1141 
-1149 TPDGYYVGSDGV
+1149 
-1161 YVRNQK
+1161 
-1167 VTVDGKV
+1167 
-1174 YCLNADGKVAKN
+1174 
-1186 QWSGDYYLDG
+1186 
-1196 NGNVIKNKWIG
+1196 
-1207 NYWCGADGR
+1207 
-1216 YARSSWVDNGKYY
+1216 
-1229 VGSNGVYVTNQWVGD
+1229 
-1244 YYLNGTGLVTKNAW
+1244 
-1258 VGNYW
+1258 
-1263 CGEDGKYVKS
+1263 
-1273 SWVDNN
+1273 
-1279 KSYVNQ
+1279 
-1285 NGVYLTNQWIG
+1285 
-1296 DYYLNGSGVK
+1296 
-1306 VTNAWV
+1306 
-1312 GSYWCGS
+1312 
-1319 DGKYVKSFCVDN
+1319 
-1331 NRYYVNENGVYV
+1331 
-1343 AGAWE
+1343 
-1348 KDSKGWKYHAGS
+1348 
-1360 EYAKDITLNINGTAY
+1360 
-1375 TFDSNGYMK
+1375 

>member
-1 MRRSSKTILSLAAAS
+1 
-16 MVLTQTAQMAVLA
+16 MAVLA

-60 LDEVQSHFDNVDA
+60 LVEVQSHFDNVDA

-148 FEQDY
+148 LEQDY
-153 KDAQSRYDELVS
+153 KDAQSKYDELVS
-165 KGSVEELNAQIA
+165 KGSVEKLNAQIA

-207 DSQIK
+207 GSQIK

-289 LYQARDNVSHFKGY
+289 LYQARDNVSNLESY
-303 VKSWQEV
+303 VKSQQTI

-386 AYAAIVNQA
+386 AYEAVQAQWNQ
-395 NSGSLG
+395 GSLG
-401 FFESIGDKQA
+401 FYESIGDKQA

-416 EGIQLGTTKL
+416 EGIQLGTTTL
-426 GDVGDAT
+426 GWVGDAT
-433 SLFNMKVSIPLMAEC
+433 ELNNMKKSIPLISEC
-448 NRLRALNGLPEL
+448 NRLRVLNGLPEL
-460 KTSAL
+460 KTSGL
-465 MMAISQVKLN
+465 MMAISQVKDN
-475 HTEKRPGTYNSPHTG
+475 HSMYREGNFDSPHTG
-490 LYSTGENLA
+490 LYKGTSENIADGFTWDISTE
-499 FGYSWNMSG
+499 
-508 EDKDNEGKGPFFGW
+508 EDKNNEGKGPFIGW
-522 YGCEKKF
+522 YGWEKQILDAF
-529 LQDFYEEHPEEKDKD
+529 LKEHPEEKGNDAWDIIK
-544 PWNTIQRYPD
+544 RYPD
-554 LWEKIGHYLNLL
+554 MYYKIGHYLNMLSK
-566 DNGTTLT
+566 GAFVT
-573 GTSFVPSD
+573 GIAYIPGD
-581 ISNNFFGSFAQQFS
+581 REDLSNSAGCFAQEFANNTDYFES
-595 GYTENFDE
+595 GI
-603 YGFGLSS
+603 GLKS
-610 AISKDKQYNT
+610 ATDSNKIYDTRIGQ
-620 CVGAMTVSEFE
+620 MTVSEFE

-671 KTIYDAYLV
+671 KAIYDAYMV

-712 ISSSKRD
+712 ITSSKRD

-841 CISDKNEKETLLQLL
+841 YISDKNEKEALLQLL
-856 NVQLKKLESQ
+856 NGQLKKLESQ
-866 KSELIRLETTLKE
+866 KSELICLETTLKE

-916 AEKTRLDIVKKMYEA
+916 AEKTRLDKVKKMYEA

-944 TSEETQLFNEL
+944 TSEET
-955 KTAKAEMIQAQK
+955 KVSAK
-967 ELGDA
+967 
-972 KASYEVDKKNYDEA
+972 
-986 KVQLDAAKAELKK
+986 
-999 AQDELKKYLVLQS
+999 
-1012 PGWHKVD
+1012 
-1019 QDWYYVD
+1019 
-1026 SNGNLVTNKWQG
+1026 
-1038 NYYLESDGKMA
+1038 
-1049 TNKWI
+1049 
-1054 DNFYVGSDGQ
+1054 
-1064 WIENKWIQ
+1064 
-1072 SGNRWWYR
+1072 
-1080 HGDGKYTSNDF
+1080 
-1091 ETISGQTYY
+1091 
-1100 FDASGYM
+1100 
-1107 VTGWKQIQSNWYYF
+1107 
-1121 NASGV
+1121 
-1126 MVKNAWQG
+1126 
-1134 AYYFGAD
+1134 
-1141 GVMYTNTF
+1141 
-1149 TPDGYYVGSDGV
+1149 
-1161 YVRNQK
+1161 
-1167 VTVDGKV
+1167 
-1174 YCLNADGKVAKN
+1174 
-1186 QWSGDYYLDG
+1186 
-1196 NGNVIKNKWIG
+1196 
-1207 NYWCGADGR
+1207 
-1216 YARSSWVDNGKYY
+1216 
-1229 VGSNGVYVTNQWVGD
+1229 
-1244 YYLNGTGLVTKNAW
+1244 
-1258 VGNYW
+1258 
-1263 CGEDGKYVKS
+1263 
-1273 SWVDNN
+1273 
-1279 KSYVNQ
+1279 
-1285 NGVYLTNQWIG
+1285 
-1296 DYYLNGSGVK
+1296 
-1306 VTNAWV
+1306 
-1312 GSYWCGS
+1312 
-1319 DGKYVKSFCVDN
+1319 
-1331 NRYYVNENGVYV
+1331 
-1343 AGAWE
+1343 
-1348 KDSKGWKYHAGS
+1348 
-1360 EYAKDITLNINGTAY
+1360 
-1375 TFDSNGYMK
+1375 

>member
-1 MRRSSKTILSLAAAS
+1 
-16 MVLTQTAQMAVLA
+16 
-29 NGYEALNESLS
+29 
-40 NTRKTKI
+40 
-47 DIIQDQILEAQKS
+47 
-60 LDEVQSHFDNVDA
+60 
-73 QLKNSSENVNAKKAS
+73 
-88 SDKAVSTYNTKSTN
+88 
-102 LNNYVSNKIQLNQSD
+102 
-117 IEQAKQ
+117 
-123 ELAALKAEKE
+123 
-133 RLEKESEDSK
+133 
-143 AQKAQ
+143 
-148 FEQDY
+148 
-153 KDAQSRYDELVS
+153 
-165 KGSVEELNAQIA
+165 
-177 EKKKSLET
+177 
-185 VQKQYDEASAKCDE
+185 
-199 IMAKRDEA
+199 
-207 DSQIK
+207 
-212 DLEKQINDEQ
+212 
-222 AIVDA
+222 
-227 LKNKVD
+227 
-233 QDQVALQDAQA
+233 
-244 EVDRI
+244 
-249 QKAYDATTDESAKQ
+249 
-263 ELQTQLNVAEA
+263 
-274 NLKSLNESLMNTYDE
+274 MNTYDE

-365 KLDAYDSKAS
+365 KLDAYDSKGS
-375 QMAELVETTRK
+375 QMAKLVETTK
-386 AYAAIVNQA
+386 AAYEAVQAQWNQ
-395 NSGSLG
+395 GSLG
-401 FFESIGDKQA
+401 FYESIGDKQA

-416 EGIQLGTTKL
+416 EGIQLGTTTL
-426 GDVGDAT
+426 GDTGDAT
-433 SLFNMKVSIPLMAEC
+433 NLDNFKKSLPMLAEC
-448 NRLRALNGLPEL
+448 NRLRVINGLPEL
-460 KTSAL
+460 KTSGL
-465 MMAISQVKLN
+465 MMAISQVKVN
-475 HTEKRPGTYNSPHTG
+475 HTVHKTDGNSPHTG
-490 LYSTGENLA
+490 LYNTGENLA
-499 FGYSWNMSG
+499 NGFTWEISIPDGNPNFDGSHS
-508 EDKDNEGKGPFFGW
+508 GPFVGW
-522 YGCEKKF
+522 YNWEKDF
-529 LQDFYEEHPEEKDKD
+529 LNDFYNEHPEEKN
-544 PWNTIQRYPD
+544 NTIDKTIIKYPD
-554 LWEKIGHYLNLL
+554 LFDKIGHYLNILSGY
-566 DNGTTLT
+566 DVT
-573 GTSFVPSD
+573 GVSYIPED
-581 ISNNFFGSFAQQFS
+581 RNNLSKTGGNFAQQFS
-595 GYTENFDE
+595 SNTDSFD
-603 YGFGLSS
+603 YGGGLDS
-610 AISKDKQYNT
+610 AIDKGKQYDT
-620 CVGAMTVSEFE
+620 RVGQMTVSEFE

-654 ALKQAQEF
+654 ALKQAQEY

-671 KTIYDAYLV
+671 KAIYDVYLE

-769 ESLKQA
+769 ESLKQV

-841 CISDKNEKETLLQLL
+841 YISDKNEKEALLQLL

-866 KSELIRLETTLKE
+866 KSELICLETTLKE

-967 ELGDA
+967 ELDDA

-1054 DNFYVGSDGQ
+1054 DNFYVGSDGL

-1072 SGNRWWYR
+1072 NGNQWWYR
-1080 HGDGKYTSNDF
+1080 HGDGTYTTNDF

-1167 VTVDGKV
+1167 VTVDGKE
-1174 YCLNADGKVAKN
+1174 YYLNADGKVAKN

-1196 NGNVIKNKWIG
+1196 NGNVVKNHWAG

-1216 YARSSWVDNGKYY
+1216 YVKSSWVDDGRYY
-1229 VGSNGVYVTNQWVGD
+1229 VGPNGVYVTNQWIGD
-1244 YYLNGTGLVTKNAW
+1244 YYLNGAGLVTKNAW

-1263 CGEDGKYVKS
+1263 CGSDGKYVKS

-1279 KSYVNQ
+1279 Q
-1285 NGVYLTNQWIG
+1285 
-1296 DYYLNGSGVK
+1296 
-1306 VTNAWV
+1306 
-1312 GSYWCGS
+1312 
-1319 DGKYVKSFCVDN
+1319 
-1331 NRYYVNENGVYV
+1331 YYVGANGVYV
-1343 AGAWE
+1343 PGRWVAYGSRWC
-1348 KDSKGWKYHAGS
+1348 YYAGS
-1360 EYAKDITLNINGTAY
+1360 VYAKDITLNINGIAY
-1375 TFDSNGYMK
+1375 TFDCNGYMK